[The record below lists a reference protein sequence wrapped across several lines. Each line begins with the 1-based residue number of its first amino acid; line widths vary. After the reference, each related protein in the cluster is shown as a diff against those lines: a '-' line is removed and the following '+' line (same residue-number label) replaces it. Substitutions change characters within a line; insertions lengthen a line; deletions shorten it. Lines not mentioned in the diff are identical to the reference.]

1 MRQYLA
7 LMRVGFREATAYRF
21 DAVMSLVTS
30 LLYLVMVYAI
40 WSSIAASGE
49 LVGGLSAVLTY
60 IVVGQLVS
68 NSVFVS
74 VEEMIGER
82 VREGTIVNELKRPI
96 SLRAHAYFY
105 QLGQAVFRFLTRGL
119 PVGIIGWLVLGLPVP
134 GPVNAAIFVV
144 SLFLGYN
151 LVFSLSFMTSMAVF
165 WTEVH
170 WSIRMMRNIV
180 QNLFSGVLFPLY
192 LLPEQLKTIFY
203 ALPFH
208 AIVDGPISVFTMEA
222 TGMAALRVLGTQL
235 AWMAV
240 LLVIGEGVWRIA
252 RQKMTVQGG

>member
-1 MRQYLA
+1 MREYVALA
-7 LMRVGFREATAYRF
+7 RIGFREATAYRF

-40 WSSIAASGE
+40 WNSIAAAGQ
-49 LVGGLSAVLTY
+49 LAGGISTVLTY
-60 IVVGQLVS
+60 IVVGQIVS

-96 SLRAHAYFY
+96 TLRAHAYFY
-105 QLGQAVFRFLTRGL
+105 QLGQALFRFLSRGL
-119 PVGIIGWLVLGLPVP
+119 PVGVIAWLAIGLPMP
-134 GPVNAAIFVV
+134 SPVNVALFGI
-144 SLFLGYN
+144 SLFLGFN
-151 LVFSLSFMTSMAVF
+151 LVFALSFMTSMAVF

-192 LLPEQLKTIFY
+192 LLPEHLKTVFY

-208 AIVDGPISVFTMEA
+208 AMVDGPISIFTMEA
-222 TGMAALRVLGTQL
+222 TGFEALRVLGVQL
-235 AWMAV
+235 VWMAV
-240 LLVIGEGVWRIA
+240 LLLLGEAVWRYA
-252 RQKMTVQGG
+252 RKHLTVQGG